1 METEHI
7 VENRA
12 DGTSDRTTIVRD
24 SQDSKGSST
33 WIVLLA
39 ILVLGAVAFFAFSQ
53 MSDAEVAK
61 DNAVADAANAVDNA
75 ADNVGAAAGDV
86 SQAVEDGVDS
96 LAE

>member
-7 VENRA
+7 VENRP
-12 DGTSDRTTIVRD
+12 DGTTDRTTIVRD
-24 SQDSKGSST
+24 SHDSRGSST

-75 ADNVGAAAGDV
+75 ADDVGAAAGDV
-86 SQAVEDGVDS
+86 SQAVEEGVNS